1 MKIFTFFFPK
11 TEGRENSPVFLC
23 HAHSNVTAY
32 TIGQVESRHIP
43 GFSYISSYGSWEV
56 AFSPGTRL
64 FHSSMEF
71 HGGLQFLGCFAKL
84 QL

>member
-1 MKIFTFFFPK
+1 MKIFLQFSFLKQRVEKTHLFF
-11 TEGRENSPVFLC
+11 SAMHIAMLQ
-23 HAHSNVTAY
+23 H

-43 GFSYISSYGSWEV
+43 GFSCISSYGSWEV
-56 AFSPGTRL
+56 AFSPDTRL

-71 HGGLQFLGCFAKL
+71 HGGLQFLVCFAKL